1 MKKVLILFLFIV
13 SVLIA
18 YFVTK
23 SISGNSVSEDIP
35 EPKEYIDT
43 FEVNSNTMD
52 TIVDEPIVTPEP
64 TPDDPIIEP
73 KSEPNVGPKCP
84 DNPSPA
90 KHVNISL
97 SEVKELIQKGTYD
110 KDKRIAKKYR
120 IEYED
125 VSDDDALE
133 GLQQNFT
140 FIQQRVEFETWRDF
154 EVIGIDYDEQSGLVN
169 VVKIRPIY

>member
-23 SISGNSVSEDIP
+23 SISGKSASDDISE
-35 EPKEYIDT
+35 EPIEYIDS
-43 FEVNSNTMD
+43 FEVIGDTID
-52 TIVDEPIVTPEP
+52 TIVVDPIVTPDP
-64 TPDDPIIEP
+64 SPVDPIIVPKPEP
-73 KSEPNVGPKCP
+73 GPNVP
-84 DNPSPA
+84 DNPEPI
-90 KHVNISL
+90 KKRVNISL
-97 SEVKELIQKGTYD
+97 SEMKQLIQSGTYD
-110 KDKRIAKKYR
+110 KDKRIAKKYS

-125 VSDDDALE
+125 VSDDDVLE

-154 EVIGIDYDEQSGLVN
+154 EVIGLDYDEQSGLVN
-169 VVKIRPIY
+169 LVKIRPIY